1 MTVKSYDR
9 RYFDRW
15 YRGRGSVVTPDAIRR
30 KARLALA
37 AAEYVL
43 DRDVR
48 SVLDVGC
55 GEGHWRAALVRL
67 RPGVAYIGVDSSR
80 YAVRRFGARRGIRE
94 GSFGTVG
101 TLGLRRRFDL
111 IVCSDVIQYV
121 PTPELR
127 RGLAALRRLAG
138 GVLWLDARASED
150 DFEGDR
156 EAWQPRSG
164 RTYRRLFAAAGLV
177 ECGLNCWVPR
187 ARARTL
193 AVLER
198 AG

>member
-1 MTVKSYDR
+1 VKSYDR

-15 YRGRGSVVTPDAIRR
+15 YRGRGSVVTPDAIRS

-67 RPGVAYIGVDSSR
+67 RPDIAYIGVDSSP
-80 YAVRRFGARRGIRE
+80 YVVRRFGARRGIRQ
-94 GSFGTVG
+94 GSLGTVG
-101 TLGLRRRFDL
+101 TIRLRRRFDL

-127 RGLAALRRLAG
+127 RGLVALRRLAG

-156 EAWQPRSG
+156 EAWQPRSA
-164 RTYRRLFAAAGLV
+164 RTYRRLFAHAGLV

-187 ARARTL
+187 AGARTL
-193 AVLER
+193 GALER
-198 AG
+198 VG